1 MARRSRFAASTT
13 PPTIASIRRT
23 PAATSTT
30 TGCGNTL
37 NTGHYRTHQLMMDS
51 LRYWVQEMHVDGF
64 RFDLAPALARDL
76 MEVGY
81 FDHFFAM
88 VQQDP
93 VLAEVKLIAE
103 PWDLGPDGYQV
114 GNFPGGWGEWNG
126 LYRDTVRRFW
136 RGDAGQLGELASR
149 LSGSD
154 DIFERRGRAP
164 YASINF
170 VTCHDG
176 FTLERPREL
185 RAQAQR
191 GER

>member
-1 MARRSRFAASTT
+1 
-13 PPTIASIRRT
+13 
-23 PAATSTT
+23 
-30 TGCGNTL
+30 
-37 NTGHYRTHQLMMDS
+37 MMDS

-93 VLAEVKLIAE
+93 ALAEVKLIAE

-136 RGDAGQLGELASR
+136 KR
-149 LSGSD
+149 
-154 DIFERRGRAP
+154 
-164 YASINF
+164 
-170 VTCHDG
+170 
-176 FTLERPREL
+176 RPRPFSASSHRVFPEATTSSSGAGARPT
-185 RAQAQR
+185 RASTS
-191 GER
+191 